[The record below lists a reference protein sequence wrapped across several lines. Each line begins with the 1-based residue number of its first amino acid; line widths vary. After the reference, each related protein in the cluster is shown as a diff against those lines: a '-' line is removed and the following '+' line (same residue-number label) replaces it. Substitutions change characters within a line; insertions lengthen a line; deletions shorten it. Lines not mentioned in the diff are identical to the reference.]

1 MGRTANNIGNENK
14 QGEAWD
20 LNGGMMLRGDTV
32 AVATGDTVVGLV
44 DDVIAD
50 DAVAVLQMKTPLL

>member
-1 MGRTANNIGNENK
+1 
-14 QGEAWD
+14 
-20 LNGGMMLRGDTV
+20 MLRGDTV

-50 DAVAVLQMKTPLL
+50 DAVAIAVLQMKTPLL

>member
-1 MGRTANNIGNENK
+1 MGRRANNIGNENK

-20 LNGGMMLRGDTV
+20 LDGGMMLRGDAV
-32 AVATGDTVVGLV
+32 AVAAGVTVVGL
-44 DDVIAD
+44 DGAIAD